1 MIAVMLS
8 GCKVGSAQN
17 CCTRKCCTGSRKAE
31 IPLERRSTGCRLPQ
45 CRPPPPR
52 TQTPPPVFPL
62 LQVLL
67 SADARISHK
76 SSRSKIWQRRVAQ
89 EGGTWLD
96 AGSATAAATHLLV
109 GDEEPAA
116 GSAAAPVPVHYSWLE
131 GCLAKRRRL
140 DEADFHPAA
149 IAAAA
154 ASSSGG
160 GGGAGKSK
168 GASRASPA
176 VTSEPGR
183 SSSAAAAAP
192 GPAAGPSPAAVAA
205 AAAAAASAASPGR
218 PLLRQLAV
226 KSPLLMASD
235 IQHLLL
241 HLLADA
247 PRPHWL
253 SVHGRPG
260 TVVVVE
266 LPGLDRQLLLEQ
278 PPVLRQMLE
287 GVRQR
292 VLLQTTA
299 VNEVA
304 SQTTAALLSVAQPG
318 RRAGHKRKQ
327 PEPEPPGAAATSA
340 AAAAVPAAAEGGQEP
355 PLQHREQQD
364 ATAAEKAFPPAFF
377 ATTARQMRVMGF
389 PHGSAEAADAAEAAV
404 PGAAVDGS
412 HASNCAASDQGAG
425 QALPPGWVST
435 AQQRELVGDRSG
447 VFSGPLAFRQSRA
460 AAGCVDARL
469 QPPSLQSKH
478 LPPALQ

>member
-1 MIAVMLS
+1 MLS

-247 PRPHWL
+247 PCPHWL